1 MTTYTLSQPGSSDF
15 PALFT
20 AIGSDGQKYFYAT
33 KEYIDKGFVD
43 DGKQTYPLFAIKN
56 PNVFESASFIKLPST
71 EGLGEKAKKVYSNP
85 TEGYLW
91 KQSDLLKATNGAI
104 TQPTYKITAEMPAIQ
119 GMATYQ
125 GKPTYAVGATSNS
138 DASFIGADE
147 NLTGY
152 KTTTSGGGGFFGSLL
167 RGDIGG
173 AFASLDPSTAISR
186 ELTNLYQP
194 VEKTISTNLAQLD
207 KDLSLSQN
215 APLIATIAASIALPG
230 VGASIGQSLLS
241 AGLLP
246 VGTSAAVATAVGSGL
261 ANAALQVAQGKSP
274 EDALKAGVVGAAG
287 GAVGNYLIGDPG
299 TLKNF
304 VTSTSTNLLAGK
316 NPEDAVKAG
325 IVSSGAG
332 LAGTTV
338 AQETGSTV
346 AGQIAAGTTAGLLT
360 GKTAEESLAKGV
372 GNIAI
377 SLPSFGSEGFVNSG
391 AGAGADGG
399 AGGLGLE
406 GVDSGVTV
414 ANEAQVT
421 AGQTGLQ
428 DSLAPFLKDT
438 TASAF
443 DTKDI
448 IDDGSGFADT
458 TATAPAIT
466 NQAVI
471 NPDTNVANVVGTDVT
486 KIDTTQTNEDTGVK
500 TMDDE
505 TVADPYA
512 LLDPVTGEYN
522 VGAEDQ
528 NYDPY
533 TAELSDAVKDYAKGT
548 GLTIS
553 QVTKFFKDNPNLAKA
568 AASLISGGVGLFG
581 TKLAT
586 DTATAAAKAAAD
598 AMKFKPVGVTTRF
611 GTTDYTYDDKGN
623 LATAGYTLSP
633 ELKAIQ
639 DKLMTGATLSLDEAK
654 KVADLYDPL
663 KKASASLFDL
673 GTSYLAKTPEQVAA
687 DYMAKQ
693 QDLLAPSRE
702 RQLSQLQNTLF
713 QTGRGGLSVGATS
726 ARPSGARGLGAT
738 TPEMEAYYN
747 ALAQQDAA
755 LAAGAQQA
763 GQQSVLFG
771 KGLLGAGGEFLGKYT
786 AGQTSAYDPFKSL
799 LSTAGTVEGM
809 GGGALDIGTAL
820 GGRTT
825 TASTNAART
834 LMPTA
839 SVNPYSSL
847 FTSLADDPQFKAAIQ
862 SYISGG
868 PKP

>member
-1 MTTYTLSQPGSSDF
+1 M
-15 PALFT
+15 
-20 AIGSDGQKYFYAT
+20 AT
-33 KEYIDKGFVD
+33 KYTKTFNTDGTVTEYGP
-43 DGKQTYPLFAIKN
+43 Q
-56 PNVFESASFIKLPST
+56 
-71 EGLGEKAKKVYSNP
+71 
-85 TEGYLW
+85 GY
-91 KQSDLLKATNGAI
+91 
-104 TQPTYKITAEMPAIQ
+104 
-119 GMATYQ
+119 
-125 GKPTYAVGATSNS
+125 
-138 DASFIGADE
+138 
-147 NLTGY
+147 
-152 KTTTSGGGGFFGSLL
+152 TTSVYVPPDSGGLFGSLSN
-167 RGDIGG
+167 
-173 AFASLDPSTAISR
+173 AFSSIDPSTAISR

-274 EDALKAGVVGAAG
+274 EEALKAGVVGAAG
-287 GAVGNYLIGDPG
+287 GAIGDYLIGDPG
-299 TLKNF
+299 TVKSF

-332 LAGTTV
+332 LAG
-338 AQETGSTV
+338 STV
-346 AGQIAAGTTAGLLT
+346 AGETGSNVAGQVAAGTTAGLLT
-360 GKTAEESLAKGV
+360 GKTGEQALAQGV
-372 GNIAI
+372 GNINLGSI
-377 SLPSFGSEGFVNSG
+377 SLDNRFSESIDKGKSGDLLGQVNQMREVVGLNPYKSLDEYYAAETTVPTESQAVVSQQELQG
-391 AGAGADGG
+391 TLSPFEAG
-399 AGGLGLE
+399 
-406 GVDSGVTV
+406 T
-414 ANEAQVT
+414 
-421 AGQTGLQ
+421 
-428 DSLAPFLKDT
+428 P
-438 TASAF
+438 
-443 DTKDI
+443 
-448 IDDGSGFADT
+448 ADT
-458 TATAPAIT
+458 TKSGFDVNQDISDTSGFTAVTSTTPIVNQTQEAGVSTITPAETTPTTSIT
-466 NQAVI
+466 
-471 NPDTNVANVVGTDVT
+471 
-486 KIDTTQTNEDTGVK
+486 EDTGGTK
-500 TMDDE
+500 MPDYTEDPYGYSGDS
-505 TVADPYA
+505 TSNVADPYA

-522 VGAEDQ
+522 VGADDQ

-533 TAELSDAVKDYAKGT
+533 TATLSDAAKEFSKT
-548 GLTIS
+548 SGLS
-553 QVTKFFKDNPNLAKA
+553 VDKVLKFFKDNPTIAKSLAGA
-568 AASLISGGVGLFG
+568 ITGGVSLFG
-581 TKLAT
+581 TKLAK
-586 DTATAAAKAAAD
+586 DAADAAAKAAAE

-611 GTTDYTYDDKGN
+611 GATNYTYDDKGN
-623 LATAGYTLSP
+623 LATAGYTLTP

-639 DKLMTGATLSLDEAK
+639 DKLMSGATLSLDEAK

-673 GTSYLAKTPEQVAA
+673 GTSYLAKTPEQVAS

-713 QTGRGGLSVGATS
+713 QQGRGGLSVGATS

-825 TASTNAART
+825 TASTTAART

-847 FTSLADDPQFKAAIQ
+847 FTSLADDPQFKAAVQ

>member
-1 MTTYTLSQPGSSDF
+1 MGTIVGNTYYTGAGVSP
-15 PALFT
+15 
-20 AIGSDGQKYFYAT
+20 
-33 KEYIDKGFVD
+33 
-43 DGKQTYPLFAIKN
+43 
-56 PNVFESASFIKLPST
+56 
-71 EGLGEKAKKVYSNP
+71 GLGAFYGQGSPETALASSQANQMRLAGYNVVYGDYVP
-85 TEGYLW
+85 P
-91 KQSDLLKATNGAI
+91 KQND
-104 TQPTYKITAEMPAIQ
+104 PF
-119 GMATYQ
+119 
-125 GKPTYAVGATSNS
+125 
-138 DASFIGADE
+138 SF
-147 NLTGY
+147 LV
-152 KTTTSGGGGFFGSLL
+152 
-167 RGDIGG
+167 
-173 AFASLDPSTAISR
+173 SLDPTTAISR

-194 VEKTISTNLAQLD
+194 VEKTISQNLAQLD

-215 APLIATIAASIALPG
+215 APLIATIAATIALPG
-230 VGASIGQSLLS
+230 VGASIGNSLLS

-246 VGTSAAVATAVGSGL
+246 VGTSVATATAVGTGI

-287 GAVGNYLIGDPG
+287 GAVGNYLVGDPG

-332 LAGTTV
+332 LAGRTV
-338 AQETGSTV
+338 AGETGSAV
-346 AGQIAAGTTAGLLT
+346 AGQVAAGTTAGLLT
-360 GKTAEESLAKGV
+360 GKNVEQSLAQGV
-372 GNIAI
+372 GNVKLD
-377 SLPSFGSEGFVNSG
+377 SLIP
-391 AGAGADGG
+391 DT
-399 AGGLGLE
+399 
-406 GVDSGVTV
+406 GVTV
-414 ANEAQVT
+414 ANEAQVA
-421 AGQTGLQ
+421 AGQTALQ

-438 TASAF
+438 TASSF
-443 DTKDI
+443 DTKDV
-448 IDDGSGFADT
+448 IDDGSGFSTTTQAGANQNQSLTSNAGTGASQT
-458 TATAPAIT
+458 TAT
-466 NQAVI
+466 Q
-471 NPDTNVANVVGTDVT
+471 VT
-486 KIDTTQTNEDTGVK
+486 GNTGVK
-500 TMDDE
+500 TMDEDYE
-505 TVADPYA
+505 GAGMSAGLSEYLADPEGATLYA
-512 LLDPVTGEYN
+512 DIQRELNLDPE
-522 VGAEDQ
+522 GA
-528 NYDPY
+528 
-533 TAELSDAVKDYAKGT
+533 TMSAGLSQAIQDYSTGT
-548 GLTIS
+548 GLS
-553 QVTKFFKDNPNLAKA
+553 VKDVVKFFKANPNLAKA
-568 AASLISGGVGLFG
+568 ATSVISGGVGLFG

-623 LATAGYTLSP
+623 LATAGYTLTP

-639 DKLMTGATLSLDEAK
+639 DKLMSGATLSLDEAK

-673 GTSYLAKTPEQVAA
+673 GTSYLAKTPEQVAS

-799 LSTAGTVEGM
+799 LSTAGTVESM
-809 GGGALDIGTAL
+809 GAGALDVGTAL

-825 TASTNAART
+825 TASSNAART
-834 LMPTA
+834 LLPTS

-847 FTSLADDPQFKAAIQ
+847 FTSLADDPQFKAAVQ
-862 SYISGG
+862 SFLTGG
-868 PKP
+868 